1 MDWLNWQCCL
11 ASSSKTAPRILIFS
25 IAMGAD
31 YSFELISIET
41 YVPQFNGN
49 NKLFLGSVI
58 YRWFNVCFKKTEV
71 VYHYCGL
78 FYIIYFPLC
87 NVRGLWAHF
96 RILPQC
102 YWLLPW
108 TNLAPSIGFPL
119 CQFCQWT
126 FYVSGKKRRVEKATF
141 HEIRKRF
148 FAYFADQIEYLSIWN
163 LLTSFRFWFRE
174 MS

>member
-1 MDWLNWQCCL
+1 M
-11 ASSSKTAPRILIFS
+11 
-25 IAMGAD
+25 
-31 YSFELISIET
+31 
-41 YVPQFNGN
+41 
-49 NKLFLGSVI
+49 I
-58 YRWFNVCFKKTEV
+58 Y
-71 VYHYCGL
+71 L
-78 FYIIYFPLC
+78 PLC

-148 FAYFADQIEYLSIWN
+148 FAYFADQIEYLRIWNLLRGLDFDFDKCPKLEKRYVLVFDYVIPLINKWFWN
-163 LLTSFRFWFRE
+163 LLTSLYFDFEKYHELENEETYVFHDIRNSIE
-174 MS
+174 NQYLY